1 MTRTRI
7 ILADDHR
14 IFMEGLKRL
23 LEPEFDVIL
32 TVEDGQSLIDAAN
45 ELRPDIVVADIS
57 MPKLNGIDAARQ
69 LVQAGWGVK
78 IILLTMHEDVAY
90 ATTALDEGVCGYV
103 MKHSAA
109 SDLLAAI
116 RDALDGHLYVSPAI
130 AREVFNARRRRTTSP
145 ARPLTPQ
152 QREIL
157 RLLVKGLT
165 AKEIGLQ
172 LSVSRK
178 TIEYHKYQ
186 IMEKLKLKT
195 TANLIHYA
203 ITHGIAAA

>member
-1 MTRTRI
+1 MIRTRV

-14 IFMEGLKRL
+14 IFTEGLERL

-32 TVEDGQSLIDAAN
+32 TVEDGQSLVDAAK

-69 LVQAGWGVK
+69 LAQAGWGVR
-78 IILLTMHEDVAY
+78 IILLTMHVDVTY

-103 MKHSAA
+103 LKNSAA
-109 SDLLAAI
+109 SDLIVAI
-116 RDALDGHLYVSPAI
+116 RQALDGHLYVSPAI
-130 AREVFNARRRRTTSP
+130 AREVFKARHRRTASP

-157 RLLVKGLT
+157 RLLVNGLT
-165 AKEIGLQ
+165 AKEIGFQ

-186 IMEKLKLKT
+186 VMKKLKLKT
-195 TANLIHYA
+195 TAKLIQYA
-203 ITHGIAAA
+203 ITNGIAAA